1 MVSYNRLSH
10 TIDCKRPSSASSSF
24 PKISFVFKISF
35 SFPLFYK
42 TEVKEFM
49 SEVEHSHCGS
59 LDGVIDIEIVYLK
72 IKALNKL

>member
-1 MVSYNRLSH
+1 MVSLNRLIH
-10 TIDCKRPSSASSSF
+10 VIDCNRPSSVSSSF
-24 PKISFVFKISF
+24 PEISFVFKISF